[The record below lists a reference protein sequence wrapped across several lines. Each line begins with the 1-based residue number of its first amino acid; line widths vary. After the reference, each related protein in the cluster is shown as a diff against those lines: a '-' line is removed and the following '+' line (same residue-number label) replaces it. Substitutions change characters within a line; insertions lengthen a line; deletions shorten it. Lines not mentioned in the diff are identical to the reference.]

1 MRSYMITILSMSFGL
16 AAATTTT
23 STATSSLPSL
33 AAQIPDCAAG
43 CFPTVGTEIG
53 CHTADLVCMCSQATI
68 FQVHLQE
75 CMSKHKC
82 SKADQSTGSNLALE
96 ICAAMSE
103 KPNSADIMSAS
114 SLVVVEVAKA
124 TANAAVRKEYE
135 VGMAGVAALAAFI
148 L

>member
-1 MRSYMITILSMSFGL
+1 MITILSMSFGL

-23 STATSSLPSL
+23 SAATSSLPSL

-82 SKADQSTGSNLALE
+82 SKADQSS
-96 ICAAMSE
+96 
-103 KPNSADIMSAS
+103 KSAKQYCSKAVHVLT
-114 SLVVVEVAKA
+114 SLFLSGIEP
-124 TANAAVRKEYE
+124 RPGDLCCYE
-135 VGMAGVAALAAFI
+135 REA
-148 L
+148 